1 MLMFVVSA
9 AYEGHVRLYGSTE
22 AGSHVHGLCFYQK
35 QSGSPWT
42 MLPIDYEAQGDY
54 FCHIDKCAYGR
65 PL

>member
-1 MLMFVVSA
+1 MLMFVVPA

-22 AGSHVHGLCFYQK
+22 AGGHVHGLCFYQK